1 MSSARTFL
9 KSIIDYAGLFPP
21 AKLHMN
27 DAVSEYAK
35 YRDGAYSDLLGR
47 FIIPAFRLEE
57 FSASAVSLARE
68 SAPGPWRL
76 SAIVTAGNELELG
89 DVDRFN
95 TTSSA
100 DSSSPG
106 ATIDAI
112 EMAVQNDSDVR
123 WAAEHYQK
131 SYELFLEPSGAASSS
146 VMLHSISAA
155 GAAAKLRTGGTV
167 QGSIPPAKAVMR
179 FINDCAELNLRFK
192 ATAGLHHAICGEYPL
207 TYEPGATRS
216 TMFGYLNVFL
226 VAAFRRAGLAEA
238 ALFDLLQESDATS
251 IMFNEAGAWWRGNLA
266 ETAHLMATRK
276 FFAVSF
282 GSCSFTEPVGEAR
295 DLQLI

>member
-9 KSIIDYAGLFPP
+9 KGIIDYAGLFPP
-21 AKLHMN
+21 ARLQMN
-27 DAVSEYAK
+27 DAVSEYAR
-35 YRDGAYSDLLGR
+35 YRDGADSDLLGR
-47 FIIPAFRLEE
+47 FIVPASRLQE
-57 FSASAVSLARE
+57 FSASARSLAHGI
-68 SAPGPWRL
+68 APGPWRL
-76 SAIVTAGNELELG
+76 SAIVAAGNQSELG

-95 TTSSA
+95 TTSSS

-112 EMAVQNDSDVR
+112 EMAVQNDSDVK
-123 WAAEHYQK
+123 WAVEHYHK
-131 SYELFLEPSGAASSS
+131 SYELFLEPSGAANSSG
-146 VMLHSISAA
+146 MLRSISAA
-155 GAAAKLRTGGTV
+155 GVAAKLRTGGTV
-167 QGSIPPAKAVMR
+167 PGSIPSANAVMR
-179 FINDCAELNLRFK
+179 FIDDCAELNLRFK

-216 TMFGYLNVFL
+216 TMFGYLNLFL
-226 VAAFRRAGLAEA
+226 VAAFRRSGLAEA

-251 IMFNEAGAWWRGNLA
+251 IMFNDAGAWWRGNLA